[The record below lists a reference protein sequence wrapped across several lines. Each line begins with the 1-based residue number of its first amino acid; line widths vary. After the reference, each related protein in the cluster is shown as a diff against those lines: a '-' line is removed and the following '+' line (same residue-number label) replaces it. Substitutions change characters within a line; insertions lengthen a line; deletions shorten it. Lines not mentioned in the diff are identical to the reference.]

1 MIKLTKY
8 EFRKNMSAPIILLIV
23 IGILQV
29 AFLCC
34 IALDKE
40 KYVALT
46 FGIQTAAMTFSYF
59 IILILSIASYSR
71 ELKSKSSYMTFMAP
85 VSTYTII
92 GSKLLMAFLVAVF
105 FGIVLAVL
113 LPINVVII
121 GAKYDEVK
129 NFTDALELL
138 MEVFGISIKD
148 FIINAAMIVFEI
160 MVNFYLVV
168 VLAYLSITL
177 SSTVLQNKKFKGL
190 VSAVLF
196 GVIYF
201 GLSWVA
207 LKIPQVIENPT
218 DYVEAFV
225 SVFPTMMFYIMC
237 IVAGFFA
244 TGTLLEKKVSL

>member
-1 MIKLTKY
+1 
-8 EFRKNMSAPIILLIV
+8 
-23 IGILQV
+23 
-29 AFLCC
+29 
-34 IALDKE
+34 
-40 KYVALT
+40 
-46 FGIQTAAMTFSYF
+46 
-59 IILILSIASYSR
+59 
-71 ELKSKSSYMTFMAP
+71 MTFMAP
-85 VSTYTII
+85 VSTYAII

-129 NFTDALELL
+129 NFTDAFELL
-138 MEVFGISIKD
+138 MEFFGFSIKD
-148 FIINAAMIVFEI
+148 LIINAIMVVFEI

-190 VSAVLF
+190 VSAIIF

-225 SVFPTMMFYIMC
+225 SVFPTMLFYIMC